1 MTATPKIF
9 ATIITLA
16 MTSPTLLAQNTAPAE
31 IDSRERESVAVTIY
45 NDSLALIRE
54 TRSIPLAQGANRVAL
69 RDVSAHIM
77 PQTATLSGKSGAS
90 LHLIEQNFDFD
101 LLSERS
107 LLNKYVGKKVTVIRT
122 NPASGEESR
131 EEATI
136 LANNEGITLQYADRI
151 ESGLPKDARIA
162 FADVPANLRDRP
174 TLLIDLHADKAGTQ
188 SVDLAYLTSG
198 LSWQADYV
206 ASLAKDEKTLDLGGW
221 VTLVN
226 QSGTS
231 YDNAALQL
239 VAGDIN
245 RAPEMDLDQRMRYME
260 AAAPMAAARKMT
272 QEEFFEYHL
281 YSLDRPTSIAN
292 NQRKQV
298 SLLSASNIPVSKEYR
313 LQGAQDRYYQIA
325 DNSPELGDKRKVDVF
340 VEFANKEE
348 SQLGMPLPKGV
359 IRVYKSDSQDRPL
372 FVGEDRIDHTA
383 KNDNIRL
390 KLGSAFDLSGIW
402 KQKEYRLV
410 EGKLGPMLSRDYYEA
425 RYEIELANAKKE
437 DVVIKVVEPIPGNWE
452 ILEES
457 HKHEKPVAHLA
468 QWQIP
473 VPAEGKT
480 TLTYKIRVSF

>member
-1 MTATPKIF
+1 M
-9 ATIITLA
+9 
-16 MTSPTLLAQNTAPAE
+16 
-31 IDSRERESVAVTIY
+31 
-45 NDSLALIRE
+45 
-54 TRSIPLAQGANRVAL
+54 
-69 RDVSAHIM
+69 
-77 PQTATLSGKSGAS
+77 
-90 LHLIEQNFDFD
+90 
-101 LLSERS
+101 
-107 LLNKYVGKKVTVIRT
+107 
-122 NPASGEESR
+122 
-131 EEATI
+131 
-136 LANNEGITLQYADRI
+136 
-151 ESGLPKDARIA
+151 
-162 FADVPANLRDRP
+162 PANLRDRP
-174 TLLIDLHADKAGTQ
+174 TLLIDLHAGQAGTQ
-188 SVDLAYLTSG
+188 TVDLAYLTSG

-206 ASLAKDEKTLDLGGW
+206 ATLARDEKTLDLGGW

-245 RAPEMDLDQRMRYME
+245 RAPEMDFNQRMRYME
-260 AAAPMAAARKMT
+260 AAAPVAAAPKMVR
-272 QEEFFEYHL
+272 EEFFEYHL
-281 YSLDRPTSIAN
+281 YNLDRPTSIAN

-325 DNSPELGDKRKVDVF
+325 DNSPEPGDKRKVDVF

-402 KQKEYRLV
+402 KQKEYKLV

-457 HKHEKPVAHLA
+457 HKHEKAAAHLA

-480 TLTYKIRVSF
+480 MLTYKIRVSF

>member
-1 MTATPKIF
+1 MTATPKLL
-9 ATIITLA
+9 ATTLALA
-16 MTSPTLLAQNTAPAE
+16 MTSPSLLAQNTTPTE

-54 TRSIPLAQGANRVAL
+54 TRNIPLAQGANRVAL

-77 PQTATLSGKSGAS
+77 PETASLSGKSGAA

-101 LLSERS
+101 LLSERA

-122 NPASGEESR
+122 HPASGEESR
-131 EEATI
+131 EEATV
-136 LANNEGITLQYADRI
+136 LANNEGLTLQYADRI
-151 ESGLPKDARIA
+151 ESGLPRDARIA

-174 TLLIDLHADKAGTQ
+174 TLLVDLHADKAGTQ
-188 SVDLAYLTSG
+188 NVDLAYLTSG

-206 ASLAKDEKTLDLGGW
+206 ATLARDEKSLNLAGW

-226 QSGTS
+226 QSGTR

-239 VAGDIN
+239 VAGDVN
-245 RAPEMDLDQRMRYME
+245 RAPDLEYDQAVRYME
-260 AAAPMAAARKMT
+260 DAVPLAAAPKMA

-281 YSLDRPTSIAN
+281 YSLDRPTTIAD

-298 SLLSASNIPVSKEYR
+298 SLLSAANIPVAKEYR

-325 DNSPELGDKRKVDVF
+325 NNSPELGDKRKVDVF

-359 IRVYKSDSQDRPL
+359 MRVYKNDSQDRPL

-390 KLGSAFDLSGIW
+390 KLGNAFDLSGIW
-402 KQKEYRLV
+402 KQKEYKVV

-425 RYEIELANAKKE
+425 RYDIELSNAKKE

-457 HKHEKPVAHLA
+457 HQHEKPSAHLA

-473 VPAEGKT
+473 VSAEGKA
-480 TLTYKIRVSF
+480 TLSYKIRVSF

>member
-1 MTATPKIF
+1 MTTAPKIL
-9 ATIITLA
+9 ATTLVLA
-16 MTSPTLLAQNTAPAE
+16 MTSPSLLAQNSAPAE

-90 LHLIEQNFDFD
+90 LHLVEQNFDFD

-122 NPASGEESR
+122 HPASGEESR
-131 EEATI
+131 EEATV

-174 TLLIDLHADKAGTQ
+174 TLLIDLHVGQAGTQ
-188 SVDLAYLTSG
+188 TVDLAYLTSG

-206 ASLAKDEKTLDLGGW
+206 ATLARDEKTLDLGGW

-245 RAPEMDLDQRMRYME
+245 RAPEMDFNQRMRYME
-260 AAAPMAAARKMT
+260 AAAPVAAAPKMAR
-272 QEEFFEYHL
+272 EEFFEYHL
-281 YSLDRPTSIAN
+281 YNLDRPTSIAN

-313 LQGAQDRYYQIA
+313 LQGAQDRY
-325 DNSPELGDKRKVDVF
+325 
-340 VEFANKEE
+340 
-348 SQLGMPLPKGV
+348 
-359 IRVYKSDSQDRPL
+359 
-372 FVGEDRIDHTA
+372 
-383 KNDNIRL
+383 
-390 KLGSAFDLSGIW
+390 
-402 KQKEYRLV
+402 
-410 EGKLGPMLSRDYYEA
+410 
-425 RYEIELANAKKE
+425 
-437 DVVIKVVEPIPGNWE
+437 
-452 ILEES
+452 
-457 HKHEKPVAHLA
+457 
-468 QWQIP
+468 
-473 VPAEGKT
+473 
-480 TLTYKIRVSF
+480 